1 MRSKVTMVIAAASVF
16 GAAVAAQAMYAPIQ
30 LPTAREAGAFDK
42 DGPLNGRIV
51 KVLELS
57 EAQQKHIGALV
68 AEQREL
74 ERLQWEELAALRK
87 EMSELETAPR
97 LDEQAARKLG
107 AVLGM
112 LETERILSRAKTRSR
127 IAALLSPSQIALLE
141 RIRREPGIMSESA
154 GTGNNG
160 IPPEGD
166 GQQCMP

>member
-16 GAAVAAQAMYAPIQ
+16 GATVAAQAMYT
-30 LPTAREAGAFDK
+30 TAREAGAFDTE
-42 DGPLNGRIV
+42 GPLNGRIV

-57 EAQQKHIGALV
+57 EAQQKQIGALV

-87 EMSELETAPR
+87 EMSELETTPR

-127 IAALLSPSQIALLE
+127 IAALLNPSQLALVE

-154 GTGNNG
+154 DSSNNG
-160 IPPEGD
+160 TPTQGD
-166 GQQCMP
+166 GQQQSMP